1 MSAGCLGR
9 EISVQNRIIESVDG
23 DNNHLT
29 LHWAIQLIMIDT
41 IGHELLNRLHP
52 LHCAFGE
59 EGDLFFC
66 STHVNELFPDAK
78 SIVDLFASNS
88 AGELLDLVSELK
100 STSADSGVIDV
111 FSIQL
116 HTTWLGKLTRLDEQ
130 NRWLLCMETSV
141 KKNAS
146 EISAEQ
152 MSREQVIE
160 LQRQAL
166 FYEALLHQLPAEVA
180 VFDPDFKFLFV
191 NQNAI
196 KNEELR
202 RWLIGRSEIEY
213 WKSKNL
219 PLEKAIQRIE
229 GFKKA
234 VAEKKAAAVEEV
246 FHAGTEKEKQYVRVT
261 HPYFKEDELQFL
273 LTYGIDITE
282 LKLTENKLMQQNSE
296 LEKVNAELDQFVY
309 SASHNLRAPLLSMK
323 GLLSLISLED
333 TAFEDR
339 NRFMMEVYKSI
350 ERLDATIH
358 DIIEYS
364 KNARLDVAPQEIDI
378 LQIIHSTIEDLK
390 FIDQSNV
397 AFDVKTDL
405 NTTLFSDERRIR
417 SIIHNIVSNS
427 IKYADTAKTNRFLH
441 VTVNTSAT
449 HCMLTFTDNGI
460 GIPQENQERI
470 FEMFYRG
477 TSLRTGSG
485 LGLYIVKEM
494 LNKIGGHL
502 QLTSQEGMGTSIT
515 LEIPNLAP

>member
-1 MSAGCLGR
+1 
-9 EISVQNRIIESVDG
+9 
-23 DNNHLT
+23 
-29 LHWAIQLIMIDT
+29 MIDT

-59 EGDLFFC
+59 DGDLFFC
-66 STHVNELFPDAK
+66 STRVSALFPDAK

-100 STSADSGVIDV
+100 STSADCGVIDL

-130 NRWLLCMETSV
+130 NRWLLCMETLD
-141 KKNAS
+141 KKTVT
-146 EISAEQ
+146 EFVAED
-152 MSREQVIE
+152 MSREQILE
-160 LQRQAL
+160 LQRKAL

-282 LKLTENKLMQQNSE
+282 LKLTENKLMHQNNE

-339 NRFMMEVYKSI
+339 NRFMEEVYKSI

-364 KNARLDVAPQEIDI
+364 KNARLDIAPQEIDI

-427 IKYADTAKTNRFLH
+427 IKYADTAKTDRFLH
-441 VTVNTSAT
+441 ITANSSAS

-460 GIPQENQERI
+460 GIPQENQERV
-470 FEMFYRG
+470 FDMFYRG
-477 TSLRTGSG
+477 TSMRTGSG

-494 LNKIGGHL
+494 LNKLGGHL
-502 QLTSQEGMGTSIT
+502 QLTSQKGIGTSIT
-515 LEIPNLAP
+515 LEIPNLAPQVAP

>member
-1 MSAGCLGR
+1 
-9 EISVQNRIIESVDG
+9 
-23 DNNHLT
+23 
-29 LHWAIQLIMIDT
+29 MIDT
-41 IGHELLNRLHP
+41 IGHKLLNRLHP

-59 EGDLFFC
+59 DGDLFFC
-66 STHVNELFPDAK
+66 STRVSALFPDAK

-100 STSADSGVIDV
+100 SASADCGVIDL

-116 HTTWLGKLTRLDEQ
+116 HTTWLGKLTRLDEH
-130 NRWLLCMETSV
+130 NRWLLCMESLD
-141 KKNAS
+141 KKTVT
-146 EISAEQ
+146 EFVAED
-152 MSREQVIE
+152 MSREQILE
-160 LQRQAL
+160 LQRKAL

-180 VFDPDFKFLFV
+180 VFDPEFKFLFV

-246 FHAGTEKEKQYVRVT
+246 FHAGTENEKQYVRVT

-390 FIDQSNV
+390 FIDQSKV
-397 AFDVKTDL
+397 AVTVKTDV
-405 NTTLFSDERRIR
+405 TSTLFSDERRIR

-427 IKYADTAKTNRFLH
+427 IKYADPTKSERYLHITANS
-441 VTVNTSAT
+441 SAS

-460 GIPQENQERI
+460 GIPQENQERV
-470 FEMFYRG
+470 FDMFYRG
-477 TSLRTGSG
+477 TSMRTGSG

-494 LNKIGGHL
+494 LNKLGGHL
-502 QLTSQEGMGTSIT
+502 QLSSQKGIGTSIT
-515 LEIPNLAP
+515 LEIPNLAPHVAP

>member
-1 MSAGCLGR
+1 M
-9 EISVQNRIIESVDG
+9 
-23 DNNHLT
+23 
-29 LHWAIQLIMIDT
+29 DT

-52 LHCAFGE
+52 LHCAFSE
-59 EGDLFFC
+59 EGGLYFC
-66 STHVNELFPDAK
+66 STRVSELFPDAK
-78 SIVDLFASNS
+78 SLVDLFASNS

-100 STSADSGVIDV
+100 STSGDIGVIDV

-146 EISAEQ
+146 EISAEH

-229 GFKKA
+229 GFKQA
-234 VAEKKAAAVEEV
+234 VAQRKATAVEEV
-246 FHAGTEKEKQYVRVT
+246 FHAGTEKEKQYIRVT
-261 HPYFKEDELQFL
+261 HPYFKQDQLQFL

-282 LKLTENKLMQQNSE
+282 LKLTENKLIQQNSE

-339 NRFMMEVYKSI
+339 NRFMQEVYKSI

-397 AFDVKTDL
+397 VFNVKTDL

-427 IKYADTAKTNRFLH
+427 IKYADTAKADRFLH
-441 VTVNTSAT
+441 VTINTSAS
-449 HCMLTFTDNGI
+449 HCKLTFSDNGI
-460 GIPQENQERI
+460 GIPEENQERI

-494 LNKIGGHL
+494 LHKLGGHL
-502 QLTSQEGMGTSIT
+502 QLTSQEGIGTCII
-515 LEIPNLAP
+515 LEIPNLVP

>member
-1 MSAGCLGR
+1 
-9 EISVQNRIIESVDG
+9 
-23 DNNHLT
+23 
-29 LHWAIQLIMIDT
+29 MIDT
-41 IGHELLNRLHP
+41 IGLELLNRLHP
-52 LHCAFGE
+52 LHCAFSE
-59 EGDLFFC
+59 EGDLYFC
-66 STHVNELFPDAK
+66 STRVSELFPDAK

-88 AGELLDLVSELK
+88 AGELLDLASELK
-100 STSADSGVIDV
+100 STSADYGVIDV

-130 NRWLLCMETSV
+130 NRWLLCMETSD

-229 GFKKA
+229 GFKQA
-234 VAEKKAAAVEEV
+234 VAQRKATAVEEV
-246 FHAGTEKEKQYVRVT
+246 FHAGTEKEKQYIRVT
-261 HPYFKEDELQFL
+261 HPYFKQDELQFL

-339 NRFMMEVYKSI
+339 NRFMQEVYKSI

-364 KNARLDVAPQEIDI
+364 KNARLAVAPQEIDI
-378 LQIIHSTIEDLK
+378 PHIIHSTIEDLK
-390 FIDQSNV
+390 FIDQSKV
-397 AFDVKTDL
+397 AVTVTTDL
-405 NTTLFSDERRIR
+405 NCPLFSDERRIR
-417 SIIHNIVSNS
+417 SVIHNIVSNS
-427 IKYADTAKTNRFLH
+427 IKYADPAKNERHLNITAKT
-441 VTVNTSAT
+441 SAS
-449 HCMLTFTDNGI
+449 HCMLTFSDNGI
-460 GIPQENQERI
+460 GIPQENQERV
-470 FEMFYRG
+470 FDMFYRG
-477 TSLRTGSG
+477 TSMRTGSG

-494 LNKIGGHL
+494 LYKLGGSL
-502 QLTSQEGMGTSIT
+502 QLTSQEGMGTTIT
-515 LEIPNLAP
+515 LEIPNLAGDVAHS

>member
-1 MSAGCLGR
+1 
-9 EISVQNRIIESVDG
+9 
-23 DNNHLT
+23 
-29 LHWAIQLIMIDT
+29 
-41 IGHELLNRLHP
+41 
-52 LHCAFGE
+52 
-59 EGDLFFC
+59 
-66 STHVNELFPDAK
+66 
-78 SIVDLFASNS
+78 VDLFASNS

-100 STSADSGVIDV
+100 SASADCGVIDL

-116 HTTWLGKLTRLDEQ
+116 HTTWLCKLTRLDEH
-130 NRWLLCMETSV
+130 NRWLLCMEPLD
-141 KKNAS
+141 KKTVT
-146 EISAEQ
+146 EFVAEE
-152 MSREQVIE
+152 MSREQILE
-160 LQRQAL
+160 LQRKAL

-213 WKSKNL
+213 WKSKDL
-219 PLEKAIQRIE
+219 PLEKAHQRIE
-229 GFKKA
+229 GFKQA
-234 VAEKKAAAVEEV
+234 VAQRKATAVEEV
-246 FHAGTEKEKQYVRVT
+246 FHAGTEKEKQYIRVT

-282 LKLTENKLMQQNSE
+282 LKLTENKLLQQNNE

-339 NRFMMEVYKSI
+339 NRFMEEVYKSI

-390 FIDQSNV
+390 FIDQSKV
-397 AFDVKTDL
+397 AVTVKTDV
-405 NTTLFSDERRIR
+405 TSTLFSDERRIR

-427 IKYADTAKTNRFLH
+427 IKYADPTKSERYLHITANS
-441 VTVNTSAT
+441 SAS

-460 GIPQENQERI
+460 GIPQENQERV

-494 LNKIGGHL
+494 LNKLGGHL
-502 QLTSQEGMGTSIT
+502 QLTSQKGMGTSIT
-515 LEIPNLAP
+515 LEIPNLAPQVAP

>member
-1 MSAGCLGR
+1 
-9 EISVQNRIIESVDG
+9 
-23 DNNHLT
+23 
-29 LHWAIQLIMIDT
+29 MIDT
-41 IGHELLNRLHP
+41 IGHKLLNRLHP

-59 EGDLFFC
+59 DGDLFFC
-66 STHVNELFPDAK
+66 STRVSALFPDAK

-100 STSADSGVIDV
+100 STSADCGVIDI

-116 HTTWLGKLTRLDEQ
+116 HTTWLCKLTRLDEH
-130 NRWLLCMETSV
+130 NRWLLCMESLD
-141 KKNAS
+141 KKTVT
-146 EISAEQ
+146 EFVAED
-152 MSREQVIE
+152 MSREQILE
-160 LQRQAL
+160 LQRKAL

-180 VFDPDFKFLFV
+180 VFDPEFKFLFV

-246 FHAGTEKEKQYVRVT
+246 FHAGTEKEKQYIRVT

-390 FIDQSNV
+390 FIDQSKV
-397 AFDVKTDL
+397 AVTVKTDV
-405 NTTLFSDERRIR
+405 TSTLFSDERRIR

-427 IKYADTAKTNRFLH
+427 IKYADPTKSERYLHITANS
-441 VTVNTSAT
+441 SAS

-460 GIPQENQERI
+460 GIPQENQERV
-470 FEMFYRG
+470 FDMFYRG
-477 TSLRTGSG
+477 TSMRTGSG

-494 LNKIGGHL
+494 LNKLGGHL
-502 QLTSQEGMGTSIT
+502 QLSSQKGIGTSIT
-515 LEIPNLAP
+515 LEIPNLAPHVAP

>member
-1 MSAGCLGR
+1 
-9 EISVQNRIIESVDG
+9 
-23 DNNHLT
+23 
-29 LHWAIQLIMIDT
+29 MIDT
-41 IGHELLNRLHP
+41 IGYELLNRLHP
-52 LHCAFGE
+52 LHCAFSE
-59 EGDLFFC
+59 EGDLYFC
-66 STHVNELFPDAK
+66 SKRVSELFPEAQ
-78 SIVDLFASNS
+78 SIADLLAPNS
-88 AGELLDLVSELK
+88 ANELLQHIRELER
-100 STSADSGVIDV
+100 TSADSGVIDV

-116 HTTWLGKLTRLDEQ
+116 HTTWLGKLTRLDDQ
-130 NRWLLCMETSV
+130 SRWLLCMETLD
-141 KKNAS
+141 KKTVS
-146 EISAEQ
+146 EFVAED
-152 MSREQVIE
+152 MSSEQVSE

-180 VFDPDFKFLFV
+180 VFDPEFKFLFV
-191 NQNAI
+191 NQSAI

-229 GFKKA
+229 SFKHA
-234 VAEKKAAAVEEV
+234 VAEKKATAVEEV

-339 NRFMMEVYKSI
+339 NRFMEEVYKSI

-502 QLTSQEGMGTSIT
+502 QLTSHEGIGTSIT
-515 LEIPNLAP
+515 LEIPNLAPQVAP